1 MPLSSSFYGFRWEI
15 CCRLHGFSAIGD
27 TLFLSECSQEFSF
40 VFLVQKLFW
49 CGFLWACSDCWIN
62 WSTRIS
68 PNLGSFQTIS
78 SNTLYVPF
86 WFSSPF
92 RISNIRS
99 FLSFLPRSLRF
110 CSFLPSLLFRLG
122 KCYWFVFK
130 FTSSML
136 CHLNS
141 TFEHIQQV
149 LKSLLFI
156 FHIIYIWFIYD
167 SSYFLIALSVFFPIC
182 LKIIYDCVL
191 KHFYDG
197 CFKLPLR

>member
-1 MPLSSSFYGFRWEI
+1 
-15 CCRLHGFSAIGD
+15 
-27 TLFLSECSQEFSF
+27 
-40 VFLVQKLFW
+40 
-49 CGFLWACSDCWIN
+49 
-62 WSTRIS
+62 
-68 PNLGSFQTIS
+68 
-78 SNTLYVPF
+78 
-86 WFSSPF
+86 
-92 RISNIRS
+92 
-99 FLSFLPRSLRF
+99 
-110 CSFLPSLLFRLG
+110 
-122 KCYWFVFK
+122 
-130 FTSSML
+130 ML

-141 TFEHIQQV
+141 TIEHIQQV